1 MPYFK
6 VLLIKEHVHKNV
18 DKLDTKMCI
27 LFDETEDQYFYY
39 GTRNDTNQ
47 SNYVNFNGSYH
58 YTQFGEMMSFISYL
72 MNNFY
77 QVITTEL
84 HAVYIDSDEYDN
96 LSYKKLVS
104 KMRNST
110 LLSAYD
116 KKKESKKSLKQYISF
131 L

>member
-18 DKLDTKMCI
+18 DKVDTKMCI
-27 LFDETEDQYFYY
+27 LYDETEDQYFYY

-47 SNYVNFNGSYH
+47 SSYVNFNGSYH
-58 YTQFGEMMSFISYL
+58 YTQLGEMMSFISYL

-104 KMRNST
+104 KMRNAT